1 MQKKKKNYFWKV
13 QSWSKIVGTIHIIQV
28 VDIHL
33 LKKALALA
41 FRMKSVS
48 SPVGVPNTS

>member
-1 MQKKKKNYFWKV
+1 MILV
-13 QSWSKIVGTIHIIQV
+13 KIHV

-48 SPVGVPNTS
+48 SPEGVPNTSCILEI